1 LVLEIIAHRRNN
13 SNLACTSNTGIME
26 VEVKVEVKVEV
37 EVEVEVK
44 VEEIWKL
51 KLLLPR

>member
-1 LVLEIIAHRRNN
+1 MEIITHRRNN

-26 VEVKVEVKVEV
+26 VKVKVKVKVEVKVEV
-37 EVEVEVK
+37 EVE
-44 VEEIWKL
+44 EIWKS